1 MEYIVK
7 WDGIA
12 ADITEIAGR
21 YCYPEL
27 RKLKADRRGEPIVR
41 CKDCAHMRKSWNGK
55 QPAFVPDGFFCAYW
69 GGHELWELDG
79 FCKWGE
85 HND

>member
-27 RKLKADRRGEPIVR
+27 RKLKAERRGEPIVR
-41 CKDCAHMRKSWNGK
+41 CKDCIGLVETW
-55 QPAFVPDGFFCAYW
+55 DG
-69 GGHELWELDG
+69 WECERFSGEYHGAEPDG
-79 FCKWGE
+79 FCKWGVAKE
-85 HND
+85 